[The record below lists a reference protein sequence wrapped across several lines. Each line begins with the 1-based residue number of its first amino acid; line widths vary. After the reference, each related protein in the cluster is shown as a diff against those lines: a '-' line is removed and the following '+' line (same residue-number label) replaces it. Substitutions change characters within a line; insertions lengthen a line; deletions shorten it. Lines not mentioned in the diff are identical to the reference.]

1 MFYCFIH
8 HEKKY
13 KLQKE
18 VKLRKRSLLQK
29 MCIDDVKLC
38 KKEQAGS
45 IDSSSS
51 GCNSSSKCHVRECNS
66 FQFENIINATV
77 FTETELQ
84 EMIDE
89 GMIDVNDENNGV
101 GAKNVVNFNY
111 PHMSREIRCIY
122 SLLSNIHVG

>member
-1 MFYCFIH
+1 
-8 HEKKY
+8 
-13 KLQKE
+13 
-18 VKLRKRSLLQK
+18 
-29 MCIDDVKLC
+29 MCIDDEKLF

-51 GCNSSSKCHVRECNS
+51 DGGCDSSSKYHVRECNS

-89 GMIDVNDENNGV
+89 GMIDVDDENNGV

-111 PHMSREIRCIY
+111 PYMSREIRCIY
-122 SLLSNIHVG
+122 SSFK